1 MFVFSSLSRRDNI
14 TTRLIST
21 VFVATAHASSYYVMG
36 LMDRDIYR
44 GFPENFGSRSIFLAH
59 DYLTVYKNTSK
70 LIV

>member
-1 MFVFSSLSRRDNI
+1 MNI
-14 TTRLIST
+14 KQQEKKIFFPY
-21 VFVATAHASSYYVMG
+21 VFVATAHASSYYAMG

>member
-1 MFVFSSLSRRDNI
+1 MSQHFKTCFRADLHGTI
-14 TTRLIST
+14 
-21 VFVATAHASSYYVMG
+21 FVATAHASSYYVMG

>member
-1 MFVFSSLSRRDNI
+1 MKSFEV
-14 TTRLIST
+14 TTSQLFPESCT
-21 VFVATAHASSYYVMG
+21 LFVATAHASSYYVMG